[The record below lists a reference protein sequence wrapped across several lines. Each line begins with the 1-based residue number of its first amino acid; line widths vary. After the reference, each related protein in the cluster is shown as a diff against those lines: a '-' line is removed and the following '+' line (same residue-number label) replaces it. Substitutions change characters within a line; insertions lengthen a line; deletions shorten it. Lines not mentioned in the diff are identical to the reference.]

1 MTLTIEKQFFTKK
14 KTVSYSFDIWRKA
27 ENYFKMLEQVKL
39 KGSEVKIHLC
49 GEMFLVS
56 SIWGEYQKRYTG
68 IQGFDLAGNVIRNSG
83 VNMDDDEWGMLSYN
97 FDSIKEAFAGKKDAL
112 KNIFTRPKEDPNIVQ
127 VYKAEWYLNGKMIT
141 NPDSGREF
149 FSRSKAEQ
157 YALCRKPVPGVDYP
171 QKDVHAELRVDCEV
185 RPAPADTLL
194 MNLVLVEVLNKMIE
208 VETKAKCEACQINS
222 DSQFDHCRSGNC
234 LDEDLDQFDM
244 YFEPAHKKISINIL
258 MNVFDQV
265 RKDIGLKPILSSQL
279 AKCALAF
286 IPKLQICN
294 QMQDVVLLN
303 STLMDVVRSAYIS
316 VTIQ

>member
-1 MTLTIEKQFFTKK
+1 
-14 KTVSYSFDIWRKA
+14 
-27 ENYFKMLEQVKL
+27 
-39 KGSEVKIHLC
+39 
-49 GEMFLVS
+49 
-56 SIWGEYQKRYTG
+56 
-68 IQGFDLAGNVIRNSG
+68 
-83 VNMDDDEWGMLSYN
+83 
-97 FDSIKEAFAGKKDAL
+97 
-112 KNIFTRPKEDPNIVQ
+112 
-127 VYKAEWYLNGKMIT
+127 MIT

-194 MNLVLVEVLNKMIE
+194 MNLVLVEVLNKMVE
-208 VETKAKCEACQINS
+208 AETKANCEACQINS

-258 MNVFDQV
+258 MNVFDHV

-303 STLMDVVRSAYIS
+303 STLMDVV
-316 VTIQ
+316 